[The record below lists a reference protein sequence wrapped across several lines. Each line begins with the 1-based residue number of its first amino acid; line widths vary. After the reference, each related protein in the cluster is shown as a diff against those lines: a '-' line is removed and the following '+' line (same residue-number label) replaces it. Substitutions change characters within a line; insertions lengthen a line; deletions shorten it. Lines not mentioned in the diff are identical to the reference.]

1 MSYAALVTLSRKCS
15 RMACGRL
22 AVATFT
28 YVYADSVAVLGPLA
42 TYAEPHAYDL
52 CDQHADRLT
61 APRGWEV
68 VRLAIDAL
76 APDSHDDLVAL
87 ANVVRE
93 ARKPARDHVV
103 ARPPVSGTAPQ
114 PPTGAGR
121 RGHLRVLPT
130 PVD

>member
-1 MSYAALVTLSRKCS
+1 MS
-15 RMACGRL
+15 CGRL

-52 CDQHADRLT
+52 CEPHADRLT

-76 APDSHDDLVAL
+76 APDTHDDLVAL

-103 ARPPVSGTAPQ
+103 ARPPAPGTAA
-114 PPTGAGR
+114 PPPATAGR
-121 RGHLRVLPT
+121 RGHLRILPT